1 MYNIFNFAALQPE
14 ITFINMKKVAIGVDI
29 GGTNTAIGVVD
40 EAGNVLVKDNIIT
53 PAHGDFERYITDLAD
68 AINKLI
74 KSVKLLNENL
84 EVIGIGIGAPNGNY
98 YSGTIEY
105 APNLS
110 FKGVLNLVKL
120 LRGHFPEMGAIA
132 LTNDANAAAIG
143 EMIYGGAKGMKN
155 FVLFTL
161 GTGVGSGIV
170 VNGDLVYGSD
180 GFAGEIGHTTLVPGG
195 RPCGC
200 SALGHLE
207 AYCSASGMKRTA
219 FELLAHYNAS
229 DSLLADKSY
238 KELGSK
244 IIFEA
249 SEQGDKVALE
259 VFEKTGAWLGMGLA
273 NTVHYLSP
281 EAIFLFGGPTAAGD
295 YIFKPTK
302 DAMEKHLLPFFK
314 NKIKIL
320 PSKLKPGDAA
330 IVGASALVWKEIEK

>member
-180 GFAGEIGHTTLVPGG
+180 GFAGEIGHTILVPGG

-229 DSLLADKSY
+229 DSLLADKSF

-244 IIFEA
+244 LIFEA
-249 SEQGDKVALE
+249 AEQGDKVALE

-273 NTVHYLSP
+273 NTVHYLNP

-302 DAMEKHLLPFFK
+302 EAMEKHLLPFFK